1 MPAPLR
7 ARSRRITGPAAGPI
21 GAGPSLLQPDRF
33 APAKR
38 RQLSA
43 PGLRTFLA
51 IADRWG
57 WTEAERLLALGSPGR
72 STYFGW
78 VAKARDGQDLT
89 LPADVLLRISAV
101 LGIHKALMVLFGSEP
116 AGLEWLTG
124 PHDGPSFGGQPPMA
138 LVTNGTMDG
147 PMLVR
152 RYLDA
157 ARGGV
162 FGPPGPIDEA
172 SPPYG
177 DDDIVIL

>member
-1 MPAPLR
+1 MPAR
-7 ARSRRITGPAAGPI
+7 ANRIAAPVT
-21 GAGPSLLQPDRF
+21 AGPSLLRPDRF
-33 APAKR
+33 APSKR
-38 RQLSA
+38 RHLSA

-57 WTEAERLLALGSPGR
+57 WTEAERLLVLGSPGR

-78 VAKARDGQDLT
+78 AAKARDGQELT
-89 LPADVLLRISAV
+89 LPVDVLLRISAV
-101 LGIHKALMVLFGSEP
+101 LGIHKALMILFGSGS
-116 AGLEWLTG
+116 AGLDWLTG
-124 PHDGPSFGGQPPMA
+124 PHDAPSFGGQPPMA

-162 FGPPGPIDEA
+162 FGPPGPLDEA
-172 SPPYG
+172 STPYS
-177 DDDIVIL
+177 DDDIVIV